1 MHLAVI
7 TNGHKSCKYLRC
19 ANIHADAAAV
29 RRHHEP
35 PPRNWG
41 WALRGR
47 EVSTARPRPAL
58 EQPRTAIIG
67 MSGRVLLILTYFISY
82 CIEGRDSSI
91 KHMNIYERS
100 FAISL
105 INLNIFHLTLMSQLR
120 NFYVWTLCRMQAYYV
135 TLCTQESGAA
145 AEYCFSILNIW
156 FQCELWG
163 IFLFEVTKLQ
173 NNVFSFKDL
182 VSIKWADQKERGTYF
197 LVVIIF

>member
-19 ANIHADAAAV
+19 ANIHADAVAV

-91 KHMNIYERS
+91 KHMNIYLWEIFCHQPHQSEHIS
-100 FAISL
+100 FDIDVTIEELLCLDIMPHAGLLRDPVYSGVWSCSGILLLHVGWISG
-105 INLNIFHLTLMSQLR
+105 F
-120 NFYVWTLCRMQAYYV
+120 WTL
-135 TLCTQESGAA
+135 GHI
-145 AEYCFSILNIW
+145 FIW
-156 FQCELWG
+156 SNE
-163 IFLFEVTKLQ
+163 TSK
-173 NNVFSFKDL
+173 
-182 VSIKWADQKERGTYF
+182 
-197 LVVIIF
+197 

>member
-58 EQPRTAIIG
+58 GQPRTAIIG

-120 NFYVWTLCRMQAYYV
+120 NSYVWTLCRMQAYYV
-135 TLCTQESGAA
+135 TLCTQESAPA
-145 AEYCFSILNIW
+145 AEYCFSMLD
-156 FQCELWG
+156 EY
-163 IFLFEVTKLQ
+163 
-173 NNVFSFKDL
+173 L
-182 VSIKWADQKERGTYF
+182 VSMWTLGH
-197 LVVIIF
+197 IFIRSNETSK

>member
-29 RRHHEP
+29 RRHLEP

-91 KHMNIYERS
+91 KHMNIYLWEIFCHQPHQS
-100 FAISL
+100 EHISL
-105 INLNIFHLTLMSQLR
+105 YIWHCCHNWGTSMSGHYTACRLITWPCVLRSLELQRNIAS
-120 NFYVWTLCRMQAYYV
+120 
-135 TLCTQESGAA
+135 S
-145 AEYCFSILNIW
+145 S
-156 FQCELWG
+156 
-163 IFLFEVTKLQ
+163 
-173 NNVFSFKDL
+173 
-182 VSIKWADQKERGTYF
+182 
-197 LVVIIF
+197 